1 MRLIKLPEVLKKT
14 SLSRS
19 SIYSLVNK
27 KSFPKPVTLIGR
39 ACAWV
44 EAEVD
49 EWIEE
54 RIAMRDDE
62 VQSK

>member
-14 SLSRS
+14 SLSRT
-19 SIYSLVNK
+19 SILGLVNK
-27 KSFPKPVTLIGR
+27 KLFPKPVTTIGR
-39 ACAWV
+39 SRAWV

-54 RIAMRDDE
+54 RIAERDGVKGE
-62 VQSK
+62 